1 MQSQY
6 LDPKSDAKL
15 AYEPVSTYQLG
26 IDKMFLEK
34 KDSGILLH
42 VCNVDQVCGLRQIM
56 VLGPSVDSERNL
68 EQVPVNL
75 MAVS

>member
-15 AYEPVSTYQLG
+15 AYETVSTYQLG

-34 KDSGILLH
+34 KDAGVLLH
-42 VCNVDQVCGLRQIM
+42 VCITPDHGTWAQCRFRM
-56 VLGPSVDSERNL
+56 
-68 EQVPVNL
+68 
-75 MAVS
+75 